1 MKMKTILCFFV
12 GALLICSCT
21 NKTNSENQITIKI
34 NSIDVKTKQL
44 RVNMFDTVDVRMTK
58 FGFPTQKYVKVAEYI
73 TDSTGSVEIKCDSNE
88 EYRFMISGA
97 NIYGSANFTKAF
109 SKEKLKDGQ
118 EVNIE
123 VISLDNR

>member
-1 MKMKTILCFFV
+1 MKIILCFFV
-12 GALLICSCT
+12 GALLISGCT
-21 NKTNSENQITIKI
+21 DKTNSENQITIKI
-34 NSIDVKTKQL
+34 NSIDAKTKQL
-44 RVNMFDTVDVRMTK
+44 RVNMFDAIDVRMTK

-73 TDSTGSVEIKCDSNE
+73 TDSAGTVDVKVDSNE
-88 EYRFMISGA
+88 EYRFMISGT
-97 NIYGSANFTKAF
+97 NGYGSANFTKAF